1 MKSEEVNRKRRE
13 IESSEEK
20 GDGCSCHDVVV
31 MRALYA
37 RTLMGSFGS
46 EKWGGKRGNGAMEL
60 EARSDCMLKSTRG
73 KKIRSVSLQPA
84 ISFLFFLFLY
94 PFVVLV

>member
-1 MKSEEVNRKRRE
+1 
-13 IESSEEK
+13 
-20 GDGCSCHDVVV
+20 

-46 EKWGGKRGNGAMEL
+46 EKWGEKRGNGAMEL

-73 KKIRSVSLQPA
+73 KKNKKCFAAA